1 MEALKPINQIC
12 KEARAELKRQLPDWK
27 FSVTNSKF
35 AGGSSMTLALM
46 AGPVAQPVLYVYDS
60 YKDEKCEPGEC
71 YHQLN
76 PYTFTTTYGY
86 GQDEMMS
93 NGSALHPHVYHAMRI
108 AVGIAVGDRNDFI
121 SVHIGRW
128 DRPYVQKAPKRPE
141 APMPVQDHWRDE
153 DGLDVAPEPP
163 QPYTVGEAAGA
174 ARRAELAAIAA
185 GRRSVGG
192 HSI

>member
-12 KEARAELKRQLPDWK
+12 KEVRAELKRTLPDWK

-46 AGPVAQPVLYVYDS
+46 AGPVAQPVLHVYDS
-60 YKDEKCEPGEC
+60 YKDERREPGEC

-86 GQDEMMS
+86 GQEEMMS
-93 NGSALHPHVYHAMRI
+93 NGAALHPQVYDVVRTAVTI
-108 AVGIAVGDRNDFI
+108 AVQDRNDFI

-128 DRPYVQKAPKRPE
+128 DRPYVHQPTSAQKQRPQ
-141 APMPVQDHWRDE
+141 AR
-153 DGLDVAPEPP
+153 
-163 QPYTVGEAAGA
+163 TVGEAAGA